1 MKSFRNRLAVVLS
14 ALILIL
20 GTGCPQPVE
29 PETDYS
35 ADVAAAKSSLAIEFA
50 SGDSATSITQDIT
63 LPAKVGDV
71 SVKWS
76 SSNTAVISND
86 GDVVRPAFADGN
98 TNVTLT
104 ATLSKGTASDT
115 KAFNVTVLALAP
127 YSYTVTFDSQNADT
141 AANPSS
147 IVVTEPATTVASLP
161 TAPVK
166 SGFEFGGWFTKAN
179 GEGTA
184 FTTSTVVNGN
194 ITVYAK
200 WTAVAPVDTSA
211 QDVASLKSTLAIS
224 FADGDSTTSVTKNIT
239 LPTGSNGVNVSWSS
253 TNTSVVSTAG
263 IVTRPAFADGNAS
276 VTLTAT
282 LTKGTASDTKAFSLT
297 VLAVAP
303 YSYTVTFDSQ
313 NADTAAS
320 PASITVTEP
329 ATTVASL
336 PTAPV
341 KSGFEFGGWFTK
353 ANGEGTAFTASTVV
367 SGNIT
372 VYAKWTATTPVD
384 TSAEDVA
391 AVKSALTLTFA
402 SGDSATSVTGNITLP
417 SGSNGVNVTWSSSN
431 ANVVSTSGVVTRPAF
446 TNGNASVTLTAT
458 LSKGT
463 ASDTKAFNVTVLAL
477 APYSYTI
484 TFDSQNADTAAN
496 PSSIVVTEP
505 ATTVSSLPSA
515 PEKSGFTFG
524 GWFTKANGEGTAFT
538 ASTVVSGNIT
548 VYAKWT
554 AVIPTTQYAYALDN
568 SGYLYKREIASKSS
582 WEQIDYNFLSSPV
595 SLSISRNYA
604 YALNDSGY
612 LCKREI
618 TSESSWEQIDYNFLS
633 SPVSLSISGNYT
645 YALNDS
651 GYLCKR
657 NIASESSWEQIDYNF
672 LSSPVSLSISE

>member
-29 PETDYS
+29 PETDYT

-76 SSNTAVISND
+76 SSNVAVISND
-86 GDVVRPAFADGN
+86 GDVVRPAFTDGNASVTLTATLTKGTASDTKVFALTVLAVAPYSYVVTFDSQNADTAASPSSITVTEPATKVASLPTAPVKSGFEFGGWFTQANGEGTQFTTSTVVNGNITVYAKWTATAPVDTSAQDVASLKSTLAISFASGDSATSVTKNITLPSGSNGVNVTWASSNTTVVSNDGTVTRPAFADGN
-98 TNVTLT
+98 ATVILT

-115 KAFNVTVLALAP
+115 KAFNVTVIAVAP

-141 AANPSS
+141 AASPNSMA
-147 IVVTEPATTVASLP
+147 VTEPATTVASLP

-166 SGFEFGGWFTKAN
+166 AGFEFGGWFTETEGN
-179 GEGTA
+179 GTEFTA
-184 FTTSTVVNGN
+184 STVVTGS

-200 WTAVAPVDTSA
+200 WTATAPVDTSA

-224 FADGDSTTSVTKNIT
+224 FADGDSATSVTENIT

-253 TNTSVVSTAG
+253 SNTNVVSTSG
-263 IVTRPAFADGNAS
+263 IVTRPAFADGNAN

-282 LTKGTASDTKAFSLT
+282 LSKGTASDTKAFNVT
-297 VLAVAP
+297 VIAVAP

-341 KSGFEFGGWFTK
+341 KDGFEFGGWFT
-353 ANGEGTAFTASTVV
+353 E
-367 SGNIT
+367 
-372 VYAKWTATTPVD
+372 
-384 TSAEDVA
+384 
-391 AVKSALTLTFA
+391 
-402 SGDSATSVTGNITLP
+402 
-417 SGSNGVNVTWSSSN
+417 
-431 ANVVSTSGVVTRPAF
+431 
-446 TNGNASVTLTAT
+446 TNG
-458 LSKGT
+458 G
-463 ASDTKAFNVTVLAL
+463 
-477 APYSYTI
+477 
-484 TFDSQNADTAAN
+484 
-496 PSSIVVTEP
+496 
-505 ATTVSSLPSA
+505 
-515 PEKSGFTFG
+515 
-524 GWFTKANGEGTAFT
+524 GTAFT

-554 AVIPTTQYAYALDN
+554 AVQTTQYAYAFN
-568 SGYLYKREIASKSS
+568 NIGYLYKREIASGTS
-582 WEQIDYNFLSSPV
+582 WEKIGTATLSS
-595 SLSISRNYA
+595 SLSLSV
-604 YALNDSGY
+604 
-612 LCKREI
+612 
-618 TSESSWEQIDYNFLS
+618 SE
-633 SPVSLSISGNYT
+633 
-645 YALNDS
+645 
-651 GYLCKR
+651 
-657 NIASESSWEQIDYNF
+657 
-672 LSSPVSLSISE
+672 

>member
-29 PETDYS
+29 PEADYT

-86 GDVVRPAFADGN
+86 GVVTRPAFVDGN
-98 TNVTLT
+98 ASVTLT
-104 ATLSKGTASDT
+104 ATLTKGTASDT

-166 SGFEFGGWFTKAN
+166 AGFEFGGWFTKAN

-200 WTAVAPVDTSA
+200 WTATAPVDTSA

-224 FADGDSTTSVTKNIT
+224 FADGDSATSVTKNII
-239 LPTGSNGVNVSWSS
+239 LPSGSNGVNVSWSS

-263 IVTRPAFADGNAS
+263 VVTRPAFADGNAS

-282 LTKGTASDTKAFSLT
+282 LTKGTASDTKAF
-297 VLAVAP
+297 
-303 YSYTVTFDSQ
+303 
-313 NADTAAS
+313 
-320 PASITVTEP
+320 
-329 ATTVASL
+329 
-336 PTAPV
+336 
-341 KSGFEFGGWFTK
+341 
-353 ANGEGTAFTASTVV
+353 
-367 SGNIT
+367 
-372 VYAKWTATTPVD
+372 
-384 TSAEDVA
+384 
-391 AVKSALTLTFA
+391 
-402 SGDSATSVTGNITLP
+402 
-417 SGSNGVNVTWSSSN
+417 
-431 ANVVSTSGVVTRPAF
+431 
-446 TNGNASVTLTAT
+446 
-458 LSKGT
+458 
-463 ASDTKAFNVTVLAL
+463 NVTVLAL
-477 APYSYTI
+477 APYSYTV

-505 ATTVSSLPSA
+505 ATTVASLPTA
-515 PEKSGFTFG
+515 PVKAGFEFG

-538 ASTVVSGNIT
+538 TSTVVNGNIT

-554 AVIPTTQYAYALDN
+554 ATAPVDTSAQDVASLKSTLAISFADGDSATSVTKNIILPSGSNGVNVSWSSTNTSVVSTAGVVTRPAFADGNASATLTATLTKGTASDTKAFNVTVLAVAPYSYTVTFDSQNADTAANPSSIVVTEPATKVASLPTAPVKDGFEFGGWFTETEGNGTEFTANTTVSGSITVYAKWTAVIQTTQYAYAFGN
-568 SGYLYKREIASKSS
+568 GYLWKREIAPGSS
-582 WEQIDYNFLSSPV
+582 WEQIDYNDLSSL
-595 SLSISRNYA
+595 SLSISGNYA

-618 TSESSWEQIDYNFLS
+618 APGSSWEQIDYNDLS
-633 SPVSLSISGNYT
+633 SPLSLSIN
-645 YALNDS
+645 
-651 GYLCKR
+651 
-657 NIASESSWEQIDYNF
+657 E
-672 LSSPVSLSISE
+672 

>member
-29 PETDYS
+29 PETDYT

-50 SGDSATSITQDIT
+50 SGDSASSITQDIT

-86 GDVVRPAFADGN
+86 GDVVRPAFVDGN
-98 TNVTLT
+98 ASVTLT
-104 ATLSKGTASDT
+104 ATLTKGTASDT
-115 KAFNVTVLALAP
+115 KAFSVTVLALAP

-147 IVVTEPATTVASLP
+147 IVVTEPATKVTSLP
-161 TAPVK
+161 TAPIK

-179 GEGTA
+179 GEGTV

-224 FADGDSTTSVTKNIT
+224 FADGDSATSVIKNIT
-239 LPTGSNGVNVSWSS
+239 LPSGSNGVNVSWSS

-263 IVTRPAFADGNAS
+263 VVTRPAFADGNAS

-282 LTKGTASDTKAFSLT
+282 FSKGTASDTKAFS
-297 VLAVAP
+297 
-303 YSYTVTFDSQ
+303 
-313 NADTAAS
+313 
-320 PASITVTEP
+320 
-329 ATTVASL
+329 
-336 PTAPV
+336 
-341 KSGFEFGGWFTK
+341 
-353 ANGEGTAFTASTVV
+353 
-367 SGNIT
+367 
-372 VYAKWTATTPVD
+372 
-384 TSAEDVA
+384 
-391 AVKSALTLTFA
+391 
-402 SGDSATSVTGNITLP
+402 
-417 SGSNGVNVTWSSSN
+417 
-431 ANVVSTSGVVTRPAF
+431 
-446 TNGNASVTLTAT
+446 
-458 LSKGT
+458 
-463 ASDTKAFNVTVLAL
+463 VTVLAL
-477 APYSYTI
+477 APYSYTV

-524 GWFTKANGEGTAFT
+524 GWFTQTEGNGTEFT
-538 ASTVVSGNIT
+538 ANTTVSGSIT

-554 AVIPTTQYAYALDN
+554 AVVPTTQYAYAFGN
-568 SGYLYKREIASKSS
+568 GYLWKRELTPESTWEQIGYNQLSS
-582 WEQIDYNFLSSPV
+582 SVGLSINGNYAYALKGGYLWKRELTPESTWEQIDYNTLSSP
-595 SLSISRNYA
+595 SGLSISN
-604 YALNDSGY
+604 
-612 LCKREI
+612 
-618 TSESSWEQIDYNFLS
+618 
-633 SPVSLSISGNYT
+633 
-645 YALNDS
+645 
-651 GYLCKR
+651 
-657 NIASESSWEQIDYNF
+657 
-672 LSSPVSLSISE
+672 

>member
-1 MKSFRNRLAVVLS
+1 MKKFRNIFAVLFMAMIVFV
-14 ALILIL
+14 

-63 LPAKVGDV
+63 LPAKVDDV

-76 SSNTAVISND
+76 SSNTAVISNN

-98 TNVTLT
+98 ATVTLTATLTKGTASDTKAFNVTVLALAPYSYTVTFDSQNADTAANPSSIVVTEPATKVASLPTVPVKAGFEFGGWFTETNGGGTQFTASTIVTGSITVYAKWTATAPVDTSAQDVASLKSTLAISFADGDTATSVTKNITLPSGSNGVNVSWSSTNTSIVSTAGIVTRPAFADGNATVTLT

-115 KAFNVTVLALAP
+115 KAFSVTVLAITP

-166 SGFEFGGWFTKAN
+166 SGFEFGGWFTQAN

-200 WTAVAPVDTSA
+200 WNAVAPVDTSA

-224 FADGDSTTSVTKNIT
+224 FADGDSATSVTKNIT
-239 LPTGSNGVNVSWSS
+239 LPSGSNGVNVSWSS
-253 TNTSVVSTAG
+253 SNANVVSTAG
-263 IVTRPAFADGNAS
+263 IVTRPAFANGNAN

-282 LTKGTASDTKAFSLT
+282 LSKGTASDTKAFALT

-303 YSYTVTFDSQ
+303 YSYVVTFDSQ

-320 PASITVTEP
+320 PASIT
-329 ATTVASL
+329 
-336 PTAPV
+336 
-341 KSGFEFGGWFTK
+341 
-353 ANGEGTAFTASTVV
+353 
-367 SGNIT
+367 
-372 VYAKWTATTPVD
+372 
-384 TSAEDVA
+384 
-391 AVKSALTLTFA
+391 
-402 SGDSATSVTGNITLP
+402 
-417 SGSNGVNVTWSSSN
+417 
-431 ANVVSTSGVVTRPAF
+431 
-446 TNGNASVTLTAT
+446 
-458 LSKGT
+458 
-463 ASDTKAFNVTVLAL
+463 
-477 APYSYTI
+477 
-484 TFDSQNADTAAN
+484 
-496 PSSIVVTEP
+496 VTEP

-524 GWFTKANGEGTAFT
+524 GWFTQTEGNGTEFT
-538 ASTVVSGNIT
+538 ASTTVSGSIT

-554 AVIPTTQYAYALDN
+554 EVVTPTEKFIYALDN
-568 SGYLYKREIASKSS
+568 GGILRKRSLSPDSS
-582 WEQIDYNFLSSPV
+582 WSRVDSSSTSYNLSSP
-595 SLSISRNYA
+595 LTI
-604 YALNDSGY
+604 
-612 LCKREI
+612 
-618 TSESSWEQIDYNFLS
+618 
-633 SPVSLSISGNYT
+633 SISGNEI
-645 YALNDS
+645 YALDN
-651 GYLCKR
+651 GGILRKR
-657 NIASESSWEQIDYNF
+657 SLSPDSSWSRVDSSSTSYN
-672 LSSPVSLSISE
+672 LSSPLTISIGN